1 MRDSL
6 SKADPEL
13 LGLAAGLCI
22 RCATN
27 EAVIQPS
34 AGASQSVAIV
44 TRYVCVWSGVGNQ
57 NF

>member
-6 SKADPEL
+6 NKADPEL

-34 AGASQSVAIV
+34 GGATQTVATV
-44 TRYVCVWSGVGNQ
+44 TRYVGGYMVH
-57 NF
+57 